1 MFLLLDGVRVMEGG
15 VVAVKVVNFTK
26 RFGNFT
32 AVNGLNL
39 EIYDKEIF
47 GFLGPNGSG
56 KTTTLLTIATV
67 YKPTSGDIFVYGH
80 SVIRED
86 YEVRR
91 LVGLAFQDPKAL
103 WVDKVQELLEWHAR
117 VVGLSRGEAKKVVR
131 EVLETLDLWEHRNKY
146 FYQLSGGTRKKLELA
161 KVMIQRPRL
170 AILDEPTAQVDV
182 PTKHKLWDI
191 IKELRDHGSTVII
204 ATNDMFE
211 AEKVCERIGIIY
223 KGRLVAVD
231 TVSGLKDKI
240 PKGDVIEV
248 VTEGDGRRDKAIE
261 LLMDLGRVEYQG
273 DTLRIYVEKG
283 EEKAL
288 LVTDILRSAGIK
300 VKSIMVKEPTLDDVF
315 MYFTGA
321 RLVEES

>member
-1 MFLLLDGVRVMEGG
+1 MSSKTSAVRI
-15 VVAVKVVNFTK
+15 VNFTK
-26 RFGNFT
+26 RFGSFT
-32 AVNGLNL
+32 AVDSLNL
-39 EIYDKEIF
+39 EIYDREIF

-67 YKPTSGDIFVYGH
+67 YKPTSGDIYVYGH
-80 SVIRED
+80 SVTKED

-91 LVGLAFQDPKAL
+91 LVGIAFQDPKAL
-103 WVDKVQELLEWHAR
+103 WVDKVQDMLEWHAR
-117 VVGLSRGEAKKVVR
+117 VVGLSRVEAKNVVK
-131 EVLETLDLWEHRNKY
+131 EVLETLELWDHRNKY
-146 FYQLSGGTRKKLELA
+146 FYQLSGGTRKKVELA
-161 KVMIQRPRL
+161 KVLIQRPRL

-191 IKELRDHGSTVII
+191 IKMMRDEGSTIII

-223 KGRLVAVD
+223 KGRLVTVD
-231 TVSGLKDKI
+231 TISGLKDKI

-248 VTEGDGRRDKAIE
+248 TIEGDGLRDR
-261 LLMDLGRVEYQG
+261 LLNMLSEIGRVDYSG
-273 DTLRIYVEKG
+273 NIIRVFVERA

-288 LVTDILRSAGIK
+288 FVADMLRSAGVK
-300 VKSIMVKEPTLDDVF
+300 VKSLMIKEPTLDDVF

-321 RLVEES
+321 RLIESSQ